1 MERGEESLKLFSGE
15 ETGAE
20 GREEE
25 RRGERVGSEWATE

>member
-25 RRGERVGSEWATE
+25 RR